1 MKEGV
6 CRVLLTIP
14 DKSKGA
20 HSHGLQIRIPALL
33 LTQLISRHFLI
44 ACTVP
49 AGNLEGGAE
58 NLGTHELG
66 HFGLRDGRST
76 SENAGQL

>member
-6 CRVLLTIP
+6 CHVLPTIP
-14 DKSKGA
+14 DKPKGA
-20 HSHGLQIRIPALL
+20 HSHRLQIRIPAIL
-33 LTQLISRHFLI
+33 LTQLISQSLLI

-49 AGNLEGGAE
+49 AGDLEGGAE

-66 HFGLRDGRST
+66 HFG
-76 SENAGQL
+76 

>member
-6 CRVLLTIP
+6 CRVLPTIP

-20 HSHGLQIRIPALL
+20 HSHRLQIRI
-33 LTQLISRHFLI
+33 
-44 ACTVP
+44 P